1 MQTVLRL
8 PDVVKRTGVS
18 RTRIYEMME
27 AGRFPKPIKIGAR
40 AIAFIADEVDGWVAD
55 RMAEREAA

>member
-8 PDVVKRTGVS
+8 PQVVERTGVS

>member
-1 MQTVLRL
+1 MQTVLTL